1 MGSHRDAFDSFG
13 SLYSFDSAVVDDTQT
28 VWLQLIEAEVMMQKE
43 SVEVFLGFVEVVGME
58 EQSDAF
64 HEMSFRLEKRF
75 MLFTENCS
83 QKIEE
88 VCGMWFLH
96 LKKINVFYR
105 LGSTYV

>member
-64 HEMSFRLEKRF
+64 HEMSFRYASFSVKREYAVEIADLGTSMTVISNQHQVLLEQNAAT
-75 MLFTENCS
+75 M
-83 QKIEE
+83 
-88 VCGMWFLH
+88 
-96 LKKINVFYR
+96 
-105 LGSTYV
+105 